1 MLFKVG
7 WISFPVFFGGRLGS
21 TPLRE
26 FILSSPGV
34 RVFFPLVT
42 FCRANFFCYFFVV
55 AFLWY
60 RETAVRSQSSLVTKA
75 RYVIFFAF
83 FSPNLRK
90 KNGMMNGIIEGGGG
104 GGGLAMFVFSVVF
117 CRCSVSGPYFGGPL
131 ALPPTPY
138 STFDCRLTCHRKKT
152 TDKDQSRVPTY
163 TTLPSFTP
171 PPILPHLTRLK
182 YSIVSEILDEEI
194 K

>member
-1 MLFKVG
+1 MDFVSGIFRGEVG
-7 WISFPVFFGGRLGS
+7 LYSTARIYFVKSRCSGIFPACH
-21 TPLRE
+21 
-26 FILSSPGV
+26 ILQGQI
-34 RVFFPLVT
+34 
-42 FCRANFFCYFFVV
+42 FFCYFFVV

-171 PPILPHLTRLK
+171 PPILPHLTH
-182 YSIVSEILDEEI
+182 D
-194 K
+194 